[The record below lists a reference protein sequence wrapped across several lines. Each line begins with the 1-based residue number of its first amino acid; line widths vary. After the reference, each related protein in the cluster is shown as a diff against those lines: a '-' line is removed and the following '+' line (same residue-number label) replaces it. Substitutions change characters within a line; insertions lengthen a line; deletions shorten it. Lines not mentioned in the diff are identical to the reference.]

1 MPFKSTTLSEY
12 EEASG
17 LQRGQLWQCLTEAEQ
32 QRLRQLGYRPRCR
45 LPNGALDYLMEIFP
59 LPDHQTE
66 LVSLSVYEKR
76 CGFSKSEIRG
86 LLTEE
91 QIRKFHELGYRRN
104 RVIPYRAVL
113 YLRSLGYY

>member
-17 LQRGQLWQCLTEAEQ
+17 LQRGQLWKCLTEAEQ
-32 QRLRQLGYRPRCR
+32 QRMKQLGFRPGRR

-66 LVSLSVYEKR
+66 LVSLTNYEKR
-76 CGFSKSEIRG
+76 CGFSKRELLGHLSEDQR
-86 LLTEE
+86 T
-91 QIRKFHELGYRRN
+91 KFQELGYR
-104 RVIPYRAVL
+104 
-113 YLRSLGYY
+113 

>member
-17 LQRGQLWQCLTEAEQ
+17 LQRGQLWKCLTEAEQ
-32 QRLRQLGYRPRCR
+32 QRLIRLGYRPRCR

-66 LVSLSVYEKR
+66 LVSLTVYEKR
-76 CGFSKSEIRG
+76 CGFSECELKR

-91 QIRKFHELGYRRN
+91 ELRKFQELGYRRN
-104 RVIPYRAVL
+104 CIIPYRAVL